1 MPKSRA
7 NLLAIAAALSVAG
20 LVGFSARPGTLTVCP
35 SGCQFSRIQDAI
47 NAAQPGDTIES
58 QGGHL

>member
-1 MPKSRA
+1 MRSRVTG
-7 NLLAIAAALSVAG
+7 LLVVVLVGAG
-20 LVGFSARPGTLTVCP
+20 LGSAQPGTLTVCP